1 MLWRCEPPAGPE
13 DLAPL
18 ATKIRALLARHHRT
32 PLEETLKETMDRNVD
47 APLTPEEQ
55 EADRRQEELIRWQ
68 QEQGVEPPELRRNST
83 YDLHR

>member
-18 ATKIRALLARHHRT
+18 ATKIRALL
-32 PLEETLKETMDRNVD
+32 EETMDRNVD

>member
-18 ATKIRALLARHHRT
+18 TSRIRVLLARHHRT
-32 PLEETLKETMDRNVD
+32 PLEETMDRDVD

-55 EADRRQEELIRWQ
+55 EADRRQEELVRWQ